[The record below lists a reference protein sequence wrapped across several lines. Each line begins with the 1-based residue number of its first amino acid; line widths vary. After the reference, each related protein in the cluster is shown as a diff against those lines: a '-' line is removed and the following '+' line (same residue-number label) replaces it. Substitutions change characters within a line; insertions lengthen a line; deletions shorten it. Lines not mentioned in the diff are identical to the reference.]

1 MAQKT
6 TNRYFIKSMLLF
18 TAVVCTCL
26 SVWTGAVFAE
36 KSAEKRND
44 APMQRALVKITGMKG
59 NTIISASQ
67 SFLITKQTVAF
78 DKEGR
83 QIEAGDLPVPCKA
96 KIYYYQTA
104 AKGKPVAS
112 KIRVKQVLNTRPPI
126 PE

>member
-1 MAQKT
+1 MTQKI
-6 TNRYFIKSMLLF
+6 TNRYFVKHMLF
-18 TAVVCTCL
+18 TAVVCACL
-26 SVWTGAVFAE
+26 LAGPGAIFAG

-44 APMQRALVKITGMKG
+44 APMQRAVVKVTSMKG

-67 SFLITKQTVAF
+67 SFLVTNQTVVF
-78 DKEGR
+78 DKVGR

-96 KIYYYQTA
+96 KIYYYQA
-104 AKGKPVAS
+104 ATKGKPVAS